1 VFKLLDAPGGIRED
15 AVSLRCGAAA
25 APAWGMC
32 ARVGRKRERLIM
44 NKGMP
49 TMEDPSVQDAQKRL
63 EAAMANANK

>member
-1 VFKLLDAPGGIRED
+1 
-15 AVSLRCGAAA
+15 
-25 APAWGMC
+25 
-32 ARVGRKRERLIM
+32 M